1 MTMDRNNLTQIKQGR
16 YCPLCEMKLGRLE
29 QRCPNCGKY
38 AWNRPVV
45 TLILILAGAGLLMML
60 YILVSAL

>member
-1 MTMDRNNLTQIKQGR
+1 MTMYRNDLPQIKQGR

-38 AWNRPVV
+38 ALSRSVV
-45 TLILILAGAGLLMML
+45 TLIFILAGAGLLMML